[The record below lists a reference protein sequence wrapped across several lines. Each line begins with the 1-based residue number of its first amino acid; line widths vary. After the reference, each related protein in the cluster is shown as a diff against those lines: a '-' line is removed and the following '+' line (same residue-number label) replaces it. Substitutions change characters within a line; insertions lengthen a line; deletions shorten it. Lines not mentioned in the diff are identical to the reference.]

1 LLVDIE
7 ESSWEQNE
15 SKYRMMRNEIK

>member
-7 ESSWEQNE
+7 ETSWEQNE